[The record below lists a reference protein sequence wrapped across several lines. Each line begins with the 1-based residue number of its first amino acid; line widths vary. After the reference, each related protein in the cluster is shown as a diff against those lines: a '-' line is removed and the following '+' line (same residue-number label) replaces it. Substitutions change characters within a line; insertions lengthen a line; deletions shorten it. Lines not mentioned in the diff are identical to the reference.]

1 MPGKAVLRGLLW
13 LLLFVSPVEGRA
25 QYFSNYDANKDLF
38 IRNVKLID
46 EFIER
51 FNDDKHTYLRK
62 ALAADDSQYSIS
74 RGMLLVSL
82 FNLENTSFTDKD
94 TLLKGFFRR
103 VLDKDAPVYLSF
115 NDTDWYAAAQCVF
128 LFKGRLVEIP
138 VVLRVRSKGDEWAK
152 WMIAGIG
159 KQLPGKGPAP
169 SVSVS
174 NKDAKMPA
182 YISTSAY
189 ATNFVELHYVFT
201 KNIEPE
207 LVFEK
212 NLLASEEGQAFISL
226 VRDGSLRF
234 QYAKK
239 VTFHFFQVKDWL
251 FTVDEFKRKAYNN
264 GWLIS
269 SMRKVTDSEKEAARR
284 LLIAR

>member
-1 MPGKAVLRGLLW
+1 MKGILW
-13 LLLFVSPVEGRA
+13 LLIFISPVTGRA

-51 FNDDKHTYLRK
+51 FNDDKDTYLRK
-62 ALAADDSQYSIS
+62 ALAADDTQYDIS
-74 RGMLLVSL
+74 RRMLLVSL

-103 VLDKDAPVYLSF
+103 VLDKDNPTYLSF
-115 NDTDWYAAAQCVF
+115 NDTDWYASAQCVF
-128 LFKGRLVEIP
+128 LYKGRLVEIP
-138 VVLRVRSKGDEWAK
+138 IVLRVRSKGDEWAK

-159 KQLPGKGPAP
+159 KQVPGKGPMP
-169 SVSVS
+169 SISTGY
-174 NKDAKMPA
+174 KDAKMPT
-182 YISTSAY
+182 YISTSSY
-189 ATNFVELHYVFT
+189 ATNFVELHYIFT

-212 NLLASEEGQAFISL
+212 GLLASEDGRAFISL
-226 VRDGSLRF
+226 VRDGALRF

-239 VTFHFFQVKDWL
+239 IIFHFFQVKDWL
-251 FTVDEFKRKAYNN
+251 FTVDEFKRKAYNS

-269 SMRKVTDSEKEAARR
+269 SMRKVTEAEKDAARK
-284 LLIAR
+284 LLLSR

>member
-1 MPGKAVLRGLLW
+1 MPGNKLMKGVFW
-13 LLLFVSPVEGRA
+13 LLMFISPVTAAA

-51 FNDDKHTYLRK
+51 FNDNKDTYLRK
-62 ALAADDSQYSIS
+62 ALAADDTQYDIS

-115 NDTDWYAAAQCVF
+115 NDTDWYASAQCVF
-128 LFKGRLVEIP
+128 LYKGKLVEIP
-138 VVLRVRSKGDEWAK
+138 IVLRVRSKRDEWAK

-159 KQLPGKGPAP
+159 KQVPSKGPAP
-169 SVSVS
+169 SISVG
-174 NKDAKMPA
+174 NKDARMPA
-182 YISTSAY
+182 YISTSSY
-189 ATNFVELHYVFT
+189 ATNFVELHYIFT

-212 NLLASEEGQAFISL
+212 GLLESEDGQAFISL
-226 VRDGSLRF
+226 VRDGALRF

-239 VTFHFFQVKDWL
+239 ITFHFLQVKDWL

-269 SMRKVTDSEKEAARR
+269 SVRKVTEAEKDTARK
-284 LLIAR
+284 LLLSR